1 MRNFRQDFIF
11 ILNFW
16 TGFCFW
22 SSENMK
28 MKLWRFITD
37 SLLHFNLRV
46 LSYFLIRICFGIN
59 ILEIWSGYAE
69 KQVIFLAM
77 FNHQIQVKYLQVF
90 TFLRYKRISFQNL
103 YWRFLI
109 LNTSFI
115 ISGAILLWTL
125 NISIADSNQ
134 IGTLKWL
141 SLLVLFDLKA

>member
-1 MRNFRQDFIF
+1 MNIEEFPS
-11 ILNFW
+11 
-16 TGFCFW
+16 G
-22 SSENMK
+22 
-28 MKLWRFITD
+28 
-37 SLLHFNLRV
+37 LHLHLKFLDWV
-46 LSYFLIRICFGIN
+46 LFLIESKHENEIMKIHYRTCFGIN

-69 KQVIFLAM
+69 KQIIFLAM